1 MELPKRLSRTVIY
14 ESEWINL
21 YTDRDASCVKKR
33 GAIRNY
39 LIAPQIWYFM
49 ILRNAS

>member
-21 YTDRDASCVKKR
+21 YTDKVELSSGKIIDGISLLPITLYLS
-33 GAIRNY
+33 GLYDIR
-39 LIAPQIWYFM
+39 
-49 ILRNAS
+49 